1 MSERLQERVRIR
13 ADIAAMEAYSPTASL
28 EVFAQRLG
36 LAAEQLTKLDANENP
51 YGPSPRAL
59 AALAEL
65 RTAHIYPDPEARHL
79 REKLSAY
86 LGVDAAHILVG
97 AGADDLIMLLLQ
109 LFIAP
114 QDAIVTCPP
123 TFSMYAFDAP
133 IAHGRVVRVPRR
145 ADFSPDVEA
154 IERAVLQSGAK
165 LLFLCSPN
173 NPDGSVIPPETV
185 ERLLALPTVLVLD
198 EAYQEFSESP
208 SMVGRVPDVPNLVV
222 LRTFSKFAGL
232 AGLRVGY
239 GVLPRAIIA
248 HLWKIK
254 QPYNLNVAADVAA
267 RASLDDLPTLQANV
281 RRIIAERKRL
291 AAELAA
297 FPFLHPY
304 PSRANFVLCRVEGRS
319 ARELHAALARR
330 GVLVRY
336 FDKPGLR
343 DHIRISAGTPAQT
356 DALLSALR
364 EIAQEETR

>member
-1 MSERLQERVRIR
+1 MSQRTETRVRIR
-13 ADIAAMEAYSPTASL
+13 PDIAAMEAYSPTASL

-36 LAAEQLTKLDANENP
+36 LAAETLVKLDANENP

-59 AALAEL
+59 EALAQL
-65 RTAHIYPDPEARHL
+65 STAHIYPDPEARHL

-114 QDAIVTCPP
+114 DDVVVNCPP

-133 IAHGRVVRVPRR
+133 IAHGRAVNVPRR
-145 ADFSPDVEA
+145 ADFSLDVDG
-154 IERAVLQSGAK
+154 IERAVRAHNAK

-173 NPDGSVIPPETV
+173 NPDGSLIPPETV
-185 ERLLALPTVLVLD
+185 ERLLALPTVVVLD
-198 EAYQEFSESP
+198 EAYQEFSEAP
-208 SMVGRVPDVPNLVV
+208 SWAARVPQAPNLVV

-239 GVLPRAIIA
+239 GVLPLEIIG

-267 RASLDDLPTLQANV
+267 RASLDDLPRLQANV
-281 RRIIAERKRL
+281 QRIIAERKRL
-291 AAELAA
+291 AEALAA

-319 ARELHAALARR
+319 ARALHAALARR

-356 DALLSALR
+356 EALLAALH
-364 EIAQEETR
+364 EIAEEETP

>member
-1 MSERLQERVRIR
+1 MSQRLEQRVRIR

-36 LAAEQLTKLDANENP
+36 IPAARLVKLDANENP

-59 AALAEL
+59 AALAQL
-65 RTAHIYPDPEARHL
+65 DAAHIYPDPEARHL
-79 REKLSAY
+79 RAKLSAY

-114 QDAIVTCPP
+114 GDAVVTCPP

-133 IAHGRVVRVPRR
+133 IAHGRAVRVPRR
-145 ADFSPDVEA
+145 ADFSLDVEA
-154 IERAVLQSGAK
+154 VEEAVLAHKAK

-173 NPDGSVIPPETV
+173 NPDGSLIPPQTV
-185 ERLLALPTVLVLD
+185 ERLLALPTVVVLD
-198 EAYQEFSESP
+198 EAYQEFSEAP
-208 SMVGRVPDVPNLVV
+208 SWAARVPQTPNLVV

-239 GVLPRAIIA
+239 GVLPQAIIA

-281 RRIIAERKRL
+281 RRIVAERARL
-291 AAELAA
+291 ERELAA
-297 FPFLHPY
+297 IPFLRPY

-356 DALLSALR
+356 DALLAALHA
-364 EIAQEETR
+364 IAEETP